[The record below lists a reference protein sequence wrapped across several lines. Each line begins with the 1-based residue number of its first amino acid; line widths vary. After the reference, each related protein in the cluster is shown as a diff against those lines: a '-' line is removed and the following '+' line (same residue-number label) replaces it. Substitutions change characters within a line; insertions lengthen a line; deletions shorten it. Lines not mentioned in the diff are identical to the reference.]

1 MVAELAVAW
10 FTVANRKQVPNHHGR
25 TDSCFALEMTQ
36 RDEMKSIFSPPVGT
50 GHWGK
55 SGEDGQPPAGSQ
67 RLPRES
73 AIACARLS

>member
-36 RDEMKSIFSPPVGT
+36 RGEMKSIFSPPVKSWAGRNRGKT
-50 GHWGK
+50 GNRR
-55 SGEDGQPPAGSQ
+55 PA
-67 RLPRES
+67 
-73 AIACARLS
+73 ARGCP